1 MELPV
6 LARTPRSARTAP
18 RCFRNWPAWV
28 SVVCTASVLAIPAT
42 AQTIPAEKS
51 QRAPQQQVVKAAP
64 ATLATKSKVLPAN
77 ANPNSSLGSLVNTSA
92 ASIQTHA
99 LTQPPRPAAYSSDR
113 VSKSQA
119 ATAPSRIVKSS
130 SRAQA
135 PYGMTGLTG
144 FRLPDY
150 TGGLDNGK
158 PQGGAGHVNQGL
170 AQCSTLPGLGN
181 ANSPPCLCNSTF
193 SPPGCT
199 KP

>member
-1 MELPV
+1 MESPV
-6 LARTPRSARTAP
+6 LARTPRSARTAS
-18 RCFRNWPAWV
+18 RCFRNWPALV
-28 SVVCTASVLAIPAT
+28 SVVCTASVLAVSAR
-42 AQTIPAEKS
+42 AQTSPADKS

-64 ATLATKSKVLPAN
+64 ATLVTKSNVLPAH
-77 ANPNSSLGSLVNTSA
+77 ANSKSSFGSLVNTSA

-130 SRAQA
+130 SQAQA
-135 PYGMTGLTG
+135 PYGRTGLTA
-144 FRLPDY
+144 FRLPEY
-150 TGGLDNGK
+150 TGGLDNGN
-158 PQGGAGHVNQGL
+158 PQGGAGHANQGL
-170 AQCSTLPGLGN
+170 AQCSTLPGLG
-181 ANSPPCLCNSTF
+181 NSPPCLCNSTF